1 MSSDRV
7 RALAQ
12 VVGDPRIQQEIRIA
26 ADACFAPIRVLVSG
40 RTGVGKSSVRAALH
54 TRHDVGLSEVVV
66 EAASIDVPRA
76 PDPELDGDVIVHVL
90 AGGVHRADVDA
101 VAQAIERAAAELVV
115 VLAKA
120 DTVDDPELLVEQM
133 SAAMGVTVFP
143 LMSTIAVSLA
153 QGKPESF
160 DALRAVARA
169 MTAEMLLTPDRFV
182 AADLP
187 VSRHERL
194 ELLGHLET
202 FGIGVVTAA
211 LLENSATE
219 DAILRVLL
227 ARRSGIDDVAQ
238 AVKEAVDGVQVQRD
252 GRLLHRL
259 TELAVQNPASCPEIE
274 QYLASDEAVVAVM
287 RAGLHAL
294 GEPETDLPTYETV
307 QLWHERF
314 RSAGSP
320 AQARAALAVARGYMR
335 LATR

>member
-1 MSSDRV
+1 
-7 RALAQ
+7 
-12 VVGDPRIQQEIRIA
+12 
-26 ADACFAPIRVLVSG
+26 
-40 RTGVGKSSVRAALH
+40 
-54 TRHDVGLSEVVV
+54 
-66 EAASIDVPRA
+66 
-76 PDPELDGDVIVHVL
+76 
-90 AGGVHRADVDA
+90 
-101 VAQAIERAAAELVV
+101 
-115 VLAKA
+115 
-120 DTVDDPELLVEQM
+120 
-133 SAAMGVTVFP
+133 VTVFP

-169 MTAEMLLTPDRFV
+169 VTAEMLLTPDRFV

-227 ARRSGIDDVAQ
+227 ARRSGIDDVAK
-238 AVKEAVDGVQVQRD
+238 AVKEAVDGVRVQRD
-252 GRLLHRL
+252 GRMLHRL

>member
-227 ARRSGIDDVAQ
+227 ARRSGIDDVAK
-238 AVKEAVDGVQVQRD
+238 AVKEAVDGVRVQRD
-252 GRLLHRL
+252 GRMLH
-259 TELAVQNPASCPEIE
+259 
-274 QYLASDEAVVAVM
+274 
-287 RAGLHAL
+287 
-294 GEPETDLPTYETV
+294 
-307 QLWHERF
+307 
-314 RSAGSP
+314 
-320 AQARAALAVARGYMR
+320 
-335 LATR
+335 